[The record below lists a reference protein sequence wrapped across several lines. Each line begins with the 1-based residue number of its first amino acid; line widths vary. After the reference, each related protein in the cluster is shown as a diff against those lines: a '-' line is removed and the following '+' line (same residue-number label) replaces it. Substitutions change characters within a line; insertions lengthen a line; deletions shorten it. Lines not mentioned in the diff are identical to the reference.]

1 MVCGKQSG
9 LLWAL
14 QILKIFVGI
23 FWMSDKINELHPS
36 PRGVTCHVSVTTVV
50 FIPTY
55 YLIII
60 SICTCAMLQIDNA
73 NSDCSPQVQIT
84 KCRSIKQKPSPTFWS
99 PWPSRW
105 AVNTRRL
112 SQDCHPSTRNYYRNI
127 SRLVATFP
135 VWSQHLPSVLPV
147 TSWPVVCRWASW
159 SSCTRRARTATPC
172 PTWRRPW
179 WPSARQSA
187 TSSGSSS
194 IDIIQGV
201 YINCHK

>member
-23 FWMSDKINELHPS
+23 FGMSDKINELHPS

-60 SICTCAMLQIDNA
+60 SICTCTMLQIDNV
-73 NSDCSPQVQIT
+73 NSDCSPQVPIT
-84 KCRSIKQKPSPTFWS
+84 KCRSIRQKPSPTFWS

-105 AVNTRRL
+105 AVNTRKL
-112 SQDCHPSTRNYYRNI
+112 STYCHPSTRNYYRNI
-127 SRLVATFP
+127 SRLVAISP
-135 VWSQHLPSVLPV
+135 VCSPRDPAD
-147 TSWPVVCRWASW
+147 RWWCAGEQADHP
-159 SSCTRRARTATPC
+159 ARGGRGRQLHA
-172 PTWRRPW
+172 RPGG
-179 WPSARQSA
+179 SRGGRQ
-187 TSSGSSS
+187 
-194 IDIIQGV
+194 QGRQ
-201 YINCHK
+201 